1 MPVEYVPYG
10 DAPFGGTRLE
20 RLRVLAS
27 TLEAQRFRG
36 RIVVEYTVGDFCLTG
51 SPAEGF
57 DVADPTLPLRKCDIV
72 GNPFDDSLSPAQR
85 QTVDFANFVATLRR
99 RSGGAIAVDTVDAGR
114 RSVVE
119 YPEQTETTTAG
130 AWNTIA
136 AQNNRVEIKV
146 VPAE

>member
-1 MPVEYVPYG
+1 
-10 DAPFGGTRLE
+10 
-20 RLRVLAS
+20 
-27 TLEAQRFRG
+27 
-36 RIVVEYTVGDFCLTG
+36 
-51 SPAEGF
+51 
-57 DVADPTLPLRKCDIV
+57 
-72 GNPFDDSLSPAQR
+72 
-85 QTVDFANFVATLRR
+85 VDFANFVATLRR